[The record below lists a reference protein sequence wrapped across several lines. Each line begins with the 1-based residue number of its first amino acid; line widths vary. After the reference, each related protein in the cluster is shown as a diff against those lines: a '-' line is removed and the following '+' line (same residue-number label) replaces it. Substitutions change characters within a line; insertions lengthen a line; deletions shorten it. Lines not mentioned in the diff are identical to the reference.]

1 MFLQYGRNYSHL
13 NHREACQLKM
23 TVNLYQR
30 EACRQD
36 GRNYCH
42 SLKTARYF
50 AMCHWI
56 LINWTS
62 QLKNCLSGKRFHA
75 SCMHADVSPKTARLW
90 FLTSGGSLLWR
101 RTASCNICT
110 RLLGLKRLHWEMQ
123 LCNFNFCIHP
133 PPPLTNCK
141 KADSSDFM
149 YFPGFS
155 HLDIHTYSKLESENC
170 KSRSVREHGC
180 SET

>member
-1 MFLQYGRNYSHL
+1 MFLQYGRNYSRL

-75 SCMHADVSPKTARLW
+75 SCMQADVSPKTARLW
-90 FLTSGGSLLWR
+90 FLTSGGSLPWR
-101 RTASCNICT
+101 RTVSCNICT
-110 RLLGLKRLHWEMQ
+110 HVLGLKRLLWEMQ
-123 LCNFNFCIHP
+123 LYNFSVCIHP
-133 PPPLTNCK
+133 HLWTVRKHVHQIPCTFPFLTTV
-141 KADSSDFM
+141 
-149 YFPGFS
+149 
-155 HLDIHTYSKLESENC
+155 TYIFKFRIRKLLE
-170 KSRSVREHGC
+170 
-180 SET
+180 